1 MNSFERS
8 GIPEGTYTETIYGLI
23 KEQKYAECAHILSIE
38 RQSFPRSRAALS
50 LLAYCQY
57 QMQDFTSAAST
68 YEQLVKYHPDV
79 VEYRIYLA
87 QSLYKAGMYPE
98 AIRASMRVDSNSY
111 SQRMIMLQAAI
122 KFQQDD
128 VVGCKALVDQCQPDD
143 PDTVRRPAVS
153 CSRPCALT
161 PTLGAAQ
168 VVNQGAILYKEGQL
182 RQARE
187 RFAEAMTALGYQPH
201 LAYNIALCH
210 YRLKQY
216 GPALKV
222 RAHPTV
228 TLHSAR
234 TPLCTLWG
242 QRGDT
247 VCTSSPDC
255 CSPHPLRPFPI
266 SAHF

>member
-23 KEQKYAECAHILSIE
+23 KDQKYAECAHILSIE

-98 AIRASMRVDSNSY
+98 AIRASMRVDSSSY
-111 SQRMIMLQAAI
+111 AQRMIMLQAAI

-143 PDTVRRPAVS
+143 PDTVRAPCRRRPAL
-153 CSRPCALT
+153 AAT
-161 PTLGAAQ
+161 PPPPSNPRFPTRTQ

-182 RQARE
+182 QQARG

-222 RAHPTV
+222 RAGTQRPRPSTNPGV
-228 TLHSAR
+228 PAR
-234 TPLCTLWG
+234 GCGVLTQL
-242 QRGDT
+242 R
-247 VCTSSPDC
+247 
-255 CSPHPLRPFPI
+255 PLRP
-266 SAHF
+266 AHLGHY